1 MLNVKRSAIIAG
13 CVLCLAGRL
22 LNAQTPDASSTSAGV
37 PSLSASGAPENYI
50 VTQHYQL
57 FSTKEGGDSKNL
69 TQTLY
74 VSPTRFKIEDKK
86 DTFIIDF
93 GAETLVHLK
102 HVTEDGGTW
111 FKETFRQIEE
121 RVQTRKTS
129 TIEKIKTYVGQQRSE
144 YASLWSGL
152 IEIDRKYK
160 IDLKPEKTMVG
171 ALQSTHRL
179 VVRATDEWNK
189 DKVVL
194 DALLTQ
200 KYKIPAENARVLFLL
215 ELAGEQLAAELKGI
229 NALPLKLKVTLPN
242 GGEAISE
249 LNHLTPVGS
258 HPADTWST
266 PRKYIEKSELQNN
279 PADGGSGAS
288 ANTGGYKAPTI
299 LVPNDDE

>member
-1 MLNVKRSAIIAG
+1 MIFNRVAIIAV
-13 CVLCLAGRL
+13 CVIAFAGRFL
-22 LNAQTPDASSTSAGV
+22 SAQTPDASSTTAGV
-37 PSLSASGAPENYI
+37 PSLSASGAPDNYI

-57 FSTKEGGDSKNL
+57 FSTKDGGGGSKNL

-93 GAETLVHLK
+93 GAETLTHLK
-102 HVTEDGGTW
+102 HVSDDGGTW
-111 FKETFRQIEE
+111 FKESFRQIEE

-160 IDLKPEKTMVG
+160 IELKPEKTMVG

-179 VVRATDEWNK
+179 IVRATDEWNK

-194 DALLTQ
+194 DALLTK

-229 NALPLKLKVTLPN
+229 NALPLKLKITLPD
-242 GGEAISE
+242 GGEATSE

-258 HPADTWST
+258 HPMDTWSI
-266 PRKYIEKSELQNN
+266 PRKYIERSELQKD
-279 PADGGSGAS
+279 PTTE
-288 ANTGGYKAPTI
+288 TGPGEGRFKVPT
-299 LVPNDDE
+299 PMTRDDDE